1 MNKTFC
7 SRKSGQFFVILA
19 TLLVWPLAAF
29 AQDATG
35 ISSPPIIKALK
46 TGDIEAARS
55 LVAAGADVN
64 APQGDGATA
73 LHWAA
78 HHNDLNGASL
88 LIKASA
94 DVNATNTLG
103 ATPLWLAALNGSGP
117 MVELLLNADANPNT
131 SLKMG
136 ETPLMTAARSGD
148 SQSVELLL
156 GYGANVNAVE
166 FERGQTALMW
176 AVAQRH
182 ADVARLLLENGADLR
197 ARTQVW
203 YQLENTAGNTNPSG
217 NYRMAHG
224 GSTPLLFAARNG
236 DVETARVLIGAGADI
251 QGTEASGASA
261 LVIAAHSGHES
272 LALFLLE
279 EGADPNAAG
288 AGYTALHAAVLR
300 SELELVRSLLERGAN
315 LGALIEHGTPGRR
328 FSADFSIRSQLIGM
342 NAFWLAAK
350 YGEVEIL
357 NKLLEHEADPFY
369 ISERGVTTLQVA
381 MGNSGSS
388 LDHRRDRIGNAAP
401 DLEAEERST
410 LELARILIDLGVD
423 VNAADSRGQTAMHH
437 AVLKDFDSVVEFLI
451 SRGADITVVNERGQT
466 PLVLAETTQTI
477 PGTNGLRGTRPE
489 VAEVLRRWGAQE

>member
-1 MNKTFC
+1 MNKTLC
-7 SRKSGQFFVILA
+7 SRKLGHLFIILA
-19 TLLVWPLAAF
+19 TLLAWPIAAL
-29 AQDATG
+29 AQDATR
-35 ISSPPIIKALK
+35 ISSPAIIEALK
-46 TGDIEAARS
+46 TGDIEVARS
-55 LVAAGADVN
+55 LVAAGANVN

-78 HHNDLNGASL
+78 HQNDVDAATL
-88 LIKASA
+88 LIAAGA
-94 DVNATNTLG
+94 DVNATNSLG
-103 ATPLWLAALNGSGP
+103 ATPLWLAALNGSAP
-117 MVELLLNADANPNT
+117 MLELLLGAAANPNT
-131 SLKMG
+131 SLIMG
-136 ETPLMTAARSGD
+136 ETPLMTAARSGN

-156 GYGANVNAVE
+156 QQGANVNAVE
-166 FERGQTALMW
+166 LERGQSALMW

-182 ADVARLLLENGADLR
+182 ANVARLLIENGADLH

-236 DVETARVLIGAGADI
+236 DVETARVLIEAGADI

-272 LALFLLE
+272 MALFLLQQ
-279 EGADPNAAG
+279 GADPNAAG

-300 SELELVRSLLERGAN
+300 SEVELVRSLLGRGAN
-315 LGALIEHGTPGRR
+315 LSALIEHGTPGRR

-357 NKLLEHEADPFY
+357 NTLLERGADPFY

-388 LDHRRDRIGNAAP
+388 LVYRRDRIGNAAP
-401 DLEAEERST
+401 NLEAEESRT
-410 LELARILIDLGVD
+410 LELARTLIDLGVE
-423 VNAADSRGQTAMHH
+423 VNAADSRGQTALHH
-437 AVLKDFDSVVEFLI
+437 AVLKDFDSVVDFLI
-451 SRGADITVVNERGQT
+451 SRGADVDAANERGQT

-477 PGTNGLRGTRPE
+477 PGTNGLRGTRPQ
-489 VAEVLRRWGAQE
+489 VAEVLRRWGAR